1 MALLDPRF
9 IHESAECLA
18 RSVFIRPEEGQNPVS
33 RVK

>member
-18 RSVFIRPEEGQNPVS
+18 RSVFIRTEERQNPAC